1 MEKKDILKLV
11 ESQID
16 LIMEVK
22 TAEEALDCGIA
33 DLISTWIGI
42 AGIEKACY
50 TEDFSQ
56 ENPEEMDRVAGKA
69 LEYVES
75 LIKISVKTCNEYGIN
90 QTRWL
95 YHTYAYCTE
104 WLKREKPQ

>member
-33 DLISTWIGI
+33 DLKGM
-42 AGIEKACY
+42 
-50 TEDFSQ
+50 ED
-56 ENPEEMDRVAGKA
+56 
-69 LEYVES
+69 
-75 LIKISVKTCNEYGIN
+75 
-90 QTRWL
+90 
-95 YHTYAYCTE
+95 
-104 WLKREKPQ
+104 